1 MLRPASRSILR
12 SAQGSFAPVPTAAT
26 KRFLSTAPPHQKSR
40 SWKSSAARWGL
51 AIAGLYYY
59 NTSEL
64 FAEQPAEYRLDP
76 KADYDEGN
84 SPTLDAL
91 TQSSREKKQ
100 NQQSVL
106 SSRASDANSNSETT
120 SFASSQLGSNP
131 TPTPSASDPAE
142 LEEEASSE
150 GAFNPVTGEINW
162 DCPCLGGMAHGP
174 CGEQFRAAF
183 SCFVFSEEEPKG
195 MDCIDKFKGMQ
206 DCFREHPD
214 VYAAELEGDDDG
226 ELDEGL
232 EEERKELV
240 KEIKERRDNAGMAA
254 AKPAEG
260 KRLLEDDPP
269 MERKPLV
276 RRSQPKPQ
284 PELQPSPPPIAS
296 TPPPPPSPS
305 SPSSEPHPSMSED
318 HEADARAK
326 GKPLPTKRQP
336 ESNPDKASQ
345 REAFDQDL
353 ELMPKEWH
361 DGRSA
366 KTSDKKTEK

>member
-1 MLRPASRSILR
+1 MLD
-12 SAQGSFAPVPTAAT
+12 
-26 KRFLSTAPPHQKSR
+26 
-40 SWKSSAARWGL
+40 
-51 AIAGLYYY
+51 
-59 NTSEL
+59 
-64 FAEQPAEYRLDP
+64 RLDP

-106 SSRASDANSNSETT
+106 SSIASDANSNSETT

-131 TPTPSASDPAE
+131 TSTPSASDPAE

-150 GAFNPVTGEINW
+150 GAFNPATGEINW

-214 VYAAELEGDDDG
+214 VYAAELEGDDDA

-232 EEERKELV
+232 EEEKKELV
-240 KEIKERRDNAGMAA
+240 KEIKERRENAGMAA

-269 MERKPLV
+269 MERKPLL
-276 RRSQPKPQ
+276 RRSQPEPQ

-296 TPPPPPSPS
+296 TLPPPPS

-326 GKPLPTKRQP
+326 AKPLPTKRQP
-336 ESNPDKASQ
+336 ESNRDKASQ
-345 REAFDQDL
+345 REVFDQDL
-353 ELMPKEWH
+353 ELMPKDWH

-366 KTSDKKTEK
+366 TSSDKKTEK